1 MEQSQNHYIC
11 IGQKTVISKEEFEQK
26 SNFSNQAKDI
36 NKESTRNVNDPQ
48 LYEKM
53 LIFINNM
60 RNTT

>member
-1 MEQSQNHYIC
+1 MEQSQNHNIC
-11 IGQKTVISKEEFEQK
+11 IVQKTVISKEEFEQK

-48 LYEKM
+48 LYEKT